1 MYLIFCPAFLPN
13 DRCLKSDVP
22 LNDTINQKT
31 DTDSF
36 CIWHTGAGETLIRFN
51 VSEIDS
57 ELELCLDLW
66 SPSRVRITD
75 PTVCNSLPFPVEVT
89 LTEEGCYGVAIS
101 ERDLDD
107 IGSYIVEIQ
116 CLSGNC
122 PLSCPDEDTDV
133 DGILDNQDN
142 CPNHPNG
149 PALGTCTSGP
159 YELIGIQTCTSNEE
173 CDPNGFCS
181 MNQEDIYPPGGNGIG
196 DACECESD
204 FNCDGN
210 VDASDVEKFLEDFG
224 RSQFNNPCPAC
235 AG

>member
-13 DRCLKSDVP
+13 ERCLEPDVP
-22 LNDTINQKT
+22 LNDEINPET

-36 CIWHTGAGETLIRFN
+36 SIYHTGSGETLVRIN
-51 VSEIDS
+51 ISEEEAS
-57 ELELCLDLW
+57 LALCLDVW
-66 SPSRVRITD
+66 SPSRIHVRDTD
-75 PTVCNSLPFPVEVT
+75 CYATSFIRDVL
-89 LTEEGCYGVAIS
+89 LTEEGEYGVAIS
-101 ERDLDD
+101 DSGLNG
-107 IGSYIVEIQ
+107 IGSYTVEIQ

-122 PLSCPDEDTDV
+122 PLSCTDEDTDV

-173 CDPNGFCS
+173 CDSNGFCS